1 MEAKIRIIEIFPK
14 VQSIKNNPKDI
25 ISLSFISNE
34 YSTKI
39 ENLEQSIRKN
49 EKKIIKLKEQNVK
62 KNIIKCLLI
71 KNNQNII
78 ASGEFNLEEGINWY
92 KLSEAKNNMMS
103 KESLITSST
112 SNGNIIQN
120 INNNQNSYFI
130 CNSPNSLETNISIEN
145 NKYFSYKNSKL
156 TKEQYIKIKLMVIF
170 IKRKNL
176 NKYNNFN
183 SINNEH
189 RDTSFRIRES
199 HVEKGIDYFDNS
211 LNDMDISKLN
221 LKAKLF
227 TDNKKSNIRKTILFG
242 NQQKNSSKKRIN
254 FLDSNKNR
262 LTPIASGENIT
273 LNSNKEHSYSIK
285 DNNSKKSSKIKNGK
299 IIKNKKFI
307 NEGLKMRT
315 SFNFYRKKNN
325 SDNKYILEKK
335 LTTKN
340 SNKKEKKHHKLNSCE
355 NFEDKILDQNYKNY
369 LKNDENLKANL
380 TNNDSYNLFDRNNTD
395 RTKDKY
401 QTKKIEQELYNKD
414 TNNNDKNND
423 IIYKKQNLNINN
435 NNETENDYTNENYE
449 RLKIDFLLLYSDEN
463 IQNIN
468 KEDYFLETQ
477 LMVEKLLNLQ
487 YIYQKEYNQIFNSIN
502 TNKKFVKNYKNL
514 FILLTKKINKL
525 HTKKLEH
532 SLKKSN
538 NKIYNESLSN
548 FSKERRKI
556 IQDHEFSIWNKLM
569 KNSNKSS
576 IIENSKNKMINIFL
590 NICSKKENKLN
601 KLSLKFY
608 NEIKEKQNIIKNKKI
623 EDNKK
628 SKYKISDNKKVIF
641 IDTKINPNIKE
652 NNFFLNK
659 TSKNYYSFNYNP
671 PTTKGNT
678 GKISKKNSTSKMLSK
693 INPSNKYGT
702 LVNETSVNYYT
713 KKLNQKNRQ
722 LNIENKLYIARKS
735 VNNNH

>member
-1 MEAKIRIIEIFPK
+1 MKMK
-14 VQSIKNNPKDI
+14 T
-25 ISLSFISNE
+25 SL
-34 YSTKI
+34 
-39 ENLEQSIRKN
+39 
-49 EKKIIKLKEQNVK
+49 
-62 KNIIKCLLI
+62 
-71 KNNQNII
+71 
-78 ASGEFNLEEGINWY
+78 
-92 KLSEAKNNMMS
+92 
-103 KESLITSST
+103 
-112 SNGNIIQN
+112 
-120 INNNQNSYFI
+120 
-130 CNSPNSLETNISIEN
+130 
-145 NKYFSYKNSKL
+145 
-156 TKEQYIKIKLMVIF
+156 
-170 IKRKNL
+170 
-176 NKYNNFN
+176 
-183 SINNEH
+183 
-189 RDTSFRIRES
+189 
-199 HVEKGIDYFDNS
+199 
-211 LNDMDISKLN
+211 
-221 LKAKLF
+221 
-227 TDNKKSNIRKTILFG
+227 
-242 NQQKNSSKKRIN
+242 
-254 FLDSNKNR
+254 
-262 LTPIASGENIT
+262 
-273 LNSNKEHSYSIK
+273 
-285 DNNSKKSSKIKNGK
+285 
-299 IIKNKKFI
+299 
-307 NEGLKMRT
+307 
-315 SFNFYRKKNN
+315 NFYRKTNN
-325 SDNKYILEKK
+325 IDNKYSLENK
-335 LTTKN
+335 LIT
-340 SNKKEKKHHKLNSCE
+340 NKKTETYKKGKKHHKMSSCE
-355 NFEDKILDQNYKNY
+355 NFEDKILDQNFKNY

-380 TNNDSYNLFDRNNTD
+380 NNNDSYNLFDRNNTD
-395 RTKDKY
+395 RTKENY
-401 QTKKIEQELYNKD
+401 QTKKIEQELSNKD
-414 TNNNDKNND
+414 TYNENKNIEVN
-423 IIYKKQNLNINN
+423 YKAENLNIC
-435 NNETENDYTNENYE
+435 NDIEKEDDYINENYE
-449 RLKIDFLLLYSDEN
+449 RAKIDFLLLYSDEN
-463 IQNIN
+463 IKNIN

-548 FSKERRKI
+548 FTKERRKI
-556 IQDHEFSIWNKLM
+556 IQDYEFSIWNKLM

-628 SKYKISDNKKVIF
+628 SKYKISDNKKVIT

-722 LNIENKLYIARKS
+722 LNIENKLYISRKS

>member
-14 VQSIKNNPKDI
+14 VQAIKNNPKDI

-92 KLSEAKNNMMS
+92 KLNEAKNNVMS

-189 RDTSFRIRES
+189 RDTSFRIREL
-199 HVEKGIDYFDNS
+199 HVEKGNDYFDNS

-221 LKAKLF
+221 LKVKLF
-227 TDNKKSNIRKTILFG
+227 TDNKKSNIRKSILFG

-254 FLDSNKNR
+254 FLNSNKNR

-325 SDNKYILEKK
+325 LDNKYILEK
-335 LTTKN
+335 N
-340 SNKKEKKHHKLNSCE
+340 
-355 NFEDKILDQNYKNY
+355 
-369 LKNDENLKANL
+369 
-380 TNNDSYNLFDRNNTD
+380 
-395 RTKDKY
+395 
-401 QTKKIEQELYNKD
+401 
-414 TNNNDKNND
+414 
-423 IIYKKQNLNINN
+423 
-435 NNETENDYTNENYE
+435 
-449 RLKIDFLLLYSDEN
+449 
-463 IQNIN
+463 
-468 KEDYFLETQ
+468 
-477 LMVEKLLNLQ
+477 
-487 YIYQKEYNQIFNSIN
+487 
-502 TNKKFVKNYKNL
+502 
-514 FILLTKKINKL
+514 
-525 HTKKLEH
+525 
-532 SLKKSN
+532 
-538 NKIYNESLSN
+538 
-548 FSKERRKI
+548 
-556 IQDHEFSIWNKLM
+556 
-569 KNSNKSS
+569 
-576 IIENSKNKMINIFL
+576 
-590 NICSKKENKLN
+590 
-601 KLSLKFY
+601 
-608 NEIKEKQNIIKNKKI
+608 
-623 EDNKK
+623 
-628 SKYKISDNKKVIF
+628 
-641 IDTKINPNIKE
+641 
-652 NNFFLNK
+652 
-659 TSKNYYSFNYNP
+659 
-671 PTTKGNT
+671 
-678 GKISKKNSTSKMLSK
+678 
-693 INPSNKYGT
+693 
-702 LVNETSVNYYT
+702 
-713 KKLNQKNRQ
+713 
-722 LNIENKLYIARKS
+722 
-735 VNNNH
+735 